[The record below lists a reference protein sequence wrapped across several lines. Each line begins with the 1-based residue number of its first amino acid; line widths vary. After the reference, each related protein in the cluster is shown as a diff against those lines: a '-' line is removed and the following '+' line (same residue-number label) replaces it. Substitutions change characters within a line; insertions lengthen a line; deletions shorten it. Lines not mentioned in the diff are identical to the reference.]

1 MLIHTW
7 FEDNMASSILLVSVL
22 LVVACVAD
30 GQSTT
35 SQNSHCSYTFRV
47 PEGDCG
53 KTPADDQLLKNS
65 VVALQAQMKLLA
77 DDNVKLRQEIA
88 TIKTGNR
95 SY

>member
-1 MLIHTW
+1 
-7 FEDNMASSILLVSVL
+7 MASSILLVNVL
-22 LVVACVAD
+22 LVVVCVAD

-35 SQNSHCSYTFRV
+35 SQDSHCSYTFRV

-65 VVALQAQMKLLA
+65 VVALQAQIKLLS
-77 DDNVKLRQEIA
+77 QEIA

-95 SY
+95 PY

>member
-22 LVVACVAD
+22 LVVVCVAD

-35 SQNSHCSYTFRV
+35 SQDSHCSYTFKV

-53 KTPADDQLLKNS
+53 KTPADDLLLKNS
-65 VVALQAQMKLLA
+65 VVALQAQIKLLS
-77 DDNVKLRQEIA
+77 QEIA

-95 SY
+95 PY